1 MDVLTASPDQPRRSD
16 RIQELRDGSVV
27 QQFRRLNRLEPQID
41 LKEII
46 MVRPNSLAVWTDG
59 EPLLVV
65 LAE

>member
-1 MDVLTASPDQPRRSD
+1 VDVLTASPDQPRRSD